1 MALPFLP
8 GHSFNN
14 NLGKEKFHKSHQFD
28 NCNDVSMLVG
38 EHKPGIGGEPMLG
51 QKPKPN
57 RSNIPQGQGNAAPA
71 WVAFDRQVL
80 RFDAYYQEA
89 VHEKPEEQY
98 RIRTCKIYF
107 YLEDDSIQV
116 NEPQINN
123 SGIPQGTLIKR
134 HRIPLPP
141 PNDDMCYTVE
151 HFNIGNEIS
160 LYGKTFKI
168 TGCDQFTFNFLRK
181 LGIRV
186 TPPSEI
192 PEDPHQ
198 NYRKQMDESQQ
209 PLRPYEKVDT
219 LKQFLDHDRHVLRF
233 YCFWDDTEKMF
244 GDVREMILHYFLAD
258 DTIEI
263 KECIRPNSGR
273 DAAPMFLRRARLPKS
288 SPEALKQPGEIT
300 GRTVLNV
307 FGPMGHGGRYILDS
321 LKTGAVTTECYTD
334 QDLMVSVTI
343 NVWGR
348 KLILADCDDFTKEYY
363 STKYGVSNFSPVPYK
378 GGPPSGTKREWPPYT
393 GFGSEE
399 DSLCS
404 CMGLLP
410 KPPRRDFIKFMEKDR
425 HGLES
430 NVLRFKARLD
440 TTKPIDQDRRFII
453 SYFLS
458 DDTIAVFEPPVRNS
472 GIGGG
477 KFLERERIK
486 KPDQPRFGTEL
497 SEYFTAQDLYVGSR
511 VNFHGHFFILIDAD
525 EYAFRYM
532 EKHANEFDMAH
543 ISKITAKLG
552 QIAVQQKDQIKE
564 FFRRNDPQSTG
575 MVAYDQF
582 RNLLVQLGGSNLSEH
597 EVMTLARYY
606 SNTQDNKLD
615 LQTLVAIV
623 QDQLKKANFE
633 NFVNLADGLAHRD
646 TDNSGFLNVEHV
658 RSTCN
663 AFRVPL
669 PTDLLRTLLDK
680 MEKNEEGCI
689 NYNQFVAYLN
699 WRDFPTDQIV
709 QAPVQFDSS
718 WSNRQDTSN
727 VTSVNYIAL
736 LQAVLGGV

>member
-1 MALPFLP
+1 MSLPFLP
-8 GHSFNN
+8 GNSFNDK
-14 NLGKEKFHKSHQFD
+14 LGKEKFHKSHHFG

-38 EHKPGIGGEPMLG
+38 EHKPGIGGSQLLG

-80 RFDAYYQEA
+80 RFDAYFQEG

-98 RIRTCKIYF
+98 RIRKCKIYF

-116 NEPQINN
+116 NEPQVNN

-141 PNDDMCYTVE
+141 PNDAHCYTVE
-151 HFNIGNEIS
+151 HFNVGSEMT
-160 LYGKTFKI
+160 LYGRTFKI
-168 TGCDQFTFNFLRK
+168 TGCDQFTYNFLRK
-181 LGIRV
+181 LGMRV
-186 TPPSEI
+186 NPPEDTPG
-192 PEDPHQ
+192 DPHQ
-198 NYRKQMDESQQ
+198 NYREKVCVNYTSST
-209 PLRPYEKVDT
+209 PYEKVDT

-233 YCFWDDTEKMF
+233 YCFWNDTEKMF

-263 KECIRPNSGR
+263 KEYIHPNSGR
-273 DAAPMFLRRARLPKS
+273 DAAPMFLRRARLPKT
-288 SPEALKQPGEIT
+288 SPEPLKQPGEIT

-321 LKTGAVTTECYTD
+321 LKTGAAITESYTD
-334 QDLMVSVTI
+334 QDLMVGVTI

-348 KLILADCDDFTKEYY
+348 KLILADCDDFTKKYY
-363 STKYGVSNFSPVPYK
+363 STKYGVSDFKAVPYK
-378 GGPPSGTKREWPPYT
+378 ADPPRAGKLEWPPYT

-440 TTKPIDQDRRFII
+440 TTKPIDMDRRFII

-472 GIGGG
+472 GIIGG
-477 KFLERERIK
+477 KFLERERIQ

-497 SEYFTAQDLYVGSR
+497 SEYFTARDLYVGSR
-511 VNFHGHFFILIDAD
+511 LNFHGHYFILIDAD
-525 EYAFRYM
+525 EYAFLYM
-532 EKHANEFDMAH
+532 EKQAHGFPMANIDE
-543 ISKITAKLG
+543 ITRKLAA
-552 QIAVQQKDQIKE
+552 IAVQQKDVIKE

-575 MVAYDQF
+575 LIDYDQF
-582 RNLLVQLGGSNLSEH
+582 RNLLFQLGGSGLSEH
-597 EVMTLARYY
+597 EIMTLARYY
-606 SNTQDNKLD
+606 SNTQDDKLD
-615 LQTLVAIV
+615 LQTLVTIT
-623 QDQLKKANFE
+623 QDHLKKSNFE
-633 NFVNLADGLAHRD
+633 NFTNLADGLAHRD
-646 TDNSGFLNVEHV
+646 TDNSGFLDVEHV

-669 PTDLLRTLLDK
+669 PSDLLRALLDK

-689 NYNQFVAYLN
+689 NYNQFVAFLN
-699 WRDFPTDQIV
+699 WRDHPTNQSV
-709 QAPVQFDSS
+709 QAPIKFDRD
-718 WSNRQDTSN
+718 WTNRQDSAN
-727 VTSVNYIAL
+727 VTSINYTSL
-736 LQAVLGGV
+736 LQAVLSRN